1 MKKICLNCSV
11 FTLIELLVVIA
22 IIAILAAMLLPAL
35 GKARNKAKEIECKN
49 RQKQI
54 GLGMVMYTGDND
66 DFFCPDKDQNHPIRK
81 SWGDFLA
88 SYLGQEDKSEPG
100 YFKNRHLN
108 STLLNCPVKVPRP
121 DGVVHLGTR
130 LNASPGY
137 TGNGISDYCLNSSL
151 TSSINTSGV
160 IMTWPYPAS
169 KRAHKTIRLKEPS
182 KTLLFADGHW
192 GYDGCLLS
200 YERTA
205 PTNAAVGVHYRH
217 DMKTNVTF
225 VDGHVEDRKYPRAGQ
240 AMDGIVTGVAQGSFT
255 TMWK

>member
-1 MKKICLNCSV
+1 MKKIDLNYHI

-35 GKARNKAKEIECKN
+35 NKARNKAKEIECKN
-49 RQKQI
+49 RQKQL
-54 GLGMVMYTGDND
+54 GLAMVMYTGDND
-66 DFFCPDKDQNHPIRK
+66 GSFCPDKDQNHAIKK

-88 SYLGQEDKSEPG
+88 SYLGQDDPSRPG

-108 STLLNCPVKVPRP
+108 STILNCPVKVPRHN
-121 DGVVHLGTR
+121 GLSYLGTR
-130 LNASPGY
+130 LSAGAAY
-137 TGNGISDYCLNSSL
+137 TGNGISDYTLNSSL
-151 TSSINTSGV
+151 TNSIDTAGV
-160 IMTWPYPAS
+160 IMTWPYPSS
-169 KRAHKTIRLKEPS
+169 KRAHKTTRLKQAS

-217 DMKTNVTF
+217 DMKSNVTF
-225 VDGHVEDRKYPRAGQ
+225 VDGHVEDRKSPSGGQ
-240 AMDGIVTGVAQGSFT
+240 AMPDIVTGIAHGSFT